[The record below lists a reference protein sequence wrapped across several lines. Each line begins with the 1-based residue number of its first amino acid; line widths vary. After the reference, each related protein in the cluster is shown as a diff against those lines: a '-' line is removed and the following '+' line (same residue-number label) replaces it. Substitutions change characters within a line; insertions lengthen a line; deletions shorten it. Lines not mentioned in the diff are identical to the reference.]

1 MDAEIVKMSSKGQLV
16 VPRDIR
22 EDLGLMPSDRFI
34 SFPVKDGVVFK
45 KVEMPNAKKE
55 FNSLAKE
62 IRKQFKAKGVTPSD
76 IDGAVKWARKG

>member
-22 EDLGLMPSDRFI
+22 DEMGLMPSDRFI

-45 KVEMPNAKKE
+45 KVRMPNAKEE
-55 FNSLAKE
+55 FNSLAKD
-62 IRKQFKAKGVTPSD
+62 IRKQFKSKGITPKD
-76 IDGAVKWARKG
+76 VDEAIKWARKG